1 MTLEPYMQPRLLP
14 VKQGAPPKA
23 DPLPYACT
31 ILSCEKQATVLLP
44 ETKGSAI
51 LVPLCDKHSKAWEQQ
66 G

>member
-1 MTLEPYMQPRLLP
+1 M
-14 VKQGAPPKA
+14 KQEAAPKA

-31 ILSCEKQATVLLP
+31 ILSCNSLATVLLP

-51 LVPLCDKHSKAWEQQ
+51 LVPLCDKHGKAWEQ